1 MVCSRA
7 RANGQSGS
15 AQKSTTNIARYKRQM
30 CICKNNELF
39 FSSINIEFTATNVVH
54 LLMRD
59 VQRGTN
65 SKHVLK
71 SRARMFSQLE
81 T

>member
-1 MVCSRA
+1 MVRA
-7 RANGQSGS
+7 RASGQPVG

-30 CICKNNELF
+30 CMRKNNEIF
-39 FSSINIEFTATNVVH
+39 FSINIEFTATKVVH

-65 SKHVLK
+65 SKLVLK